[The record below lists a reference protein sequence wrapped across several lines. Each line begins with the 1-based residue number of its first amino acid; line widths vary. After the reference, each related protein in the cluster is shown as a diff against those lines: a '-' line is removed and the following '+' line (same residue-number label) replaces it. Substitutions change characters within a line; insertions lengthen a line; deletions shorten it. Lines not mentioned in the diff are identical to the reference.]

1 MYKASYRYRCECC
14 YCLAG
19 WQSDINS
26 SQDLFLP
33 SDHFLHFLC
42 PCGALELRDLLVFT
56 SEIRPYLLTVSRDQG
71 DWSQSSLC
79 RQFALCVCAC
89 FPRAPPPTPSTSP
102 HVMPVTWFP
111 GTQSSKSE
119 SDFIFNHSKSTAP
132 CFSPLYLHFP
142 LNPVHHL
149 PRIWS
154 NLQHYL
160 LTARGAVFGKE
171 ALCSLQARFSCP
183 RLFPEQLC
191 PSARLVC
198 GTPVGKCSLA
208 SQIT

>member
-1 MYKASYRYRCECC
+1 MRHYTPFIYWWSPPPQLSLSKLIWQCHIRIRKLQWMGKSLVNNSLCIYVRWFHKYFAYLILCSTQRQSDFRTKFCFLDELFLEILYKASYRYRCECC

-89 FPRAPPPTPSTSP
+89 FPHPPSP
-102 HVMPVTWFP
+102 NPFHF
-111 GTQSSKSE
+111 SSCDASHMV
-119 SDFIFNHSKSTAP
+119 SRH
-132 CFSPLYLHFP
+132 
-142 LNPVHHL
+142 
-149 PRIWS
+149 
-154 NLQHYL
+154 
-160 LTARGAVFGKE
+160 
-171 ALCSLQARFSCP
+171 
-183 RLFPEQLC
+183 PEQ
-191 PSARLVC
+191 
-198 GTPVGKCSLA
+198 
-208 SQIT
+208 